1 MQPLPGPSAPGALAP
16 PEASG
21 LESARLA
28 EPGQVSFAD
37 TLAAVVE
44 AISTDEPAP
53 SPSREAPP
61 ADSEAPPSKREEPQ
75 TEHPA
80 PASLEALASLT
91 VPAPL
96 RPTEPGGQQPGS
108 APVETGPVGGAAIGA
123 VRLATWDLPSTRATT
138 SLAPAAQTGDALP
151 AAEPARPAPASAGAV
166 ALQTGAPAG
175 ASPTSASPTG
185 AAGATPRGPAQ
196 QASGAPHPLTV
207 QGATAGA
214 RRAAAAMDGA
224 GAPARTAP
232 AGGPRSDTA
241 PSAHAGPYPPA
252 VPAGQQ
258 PRSLVAGP
266 PVSRGPAPTS
276 GAVGAHPAGASS
288 ASAALAPGNGS
299 PLAAPASAPGG
310 GRSASWP
317 GLPNPAHPS
326 VLSSAWGPAGA
337 APGWGAIP
345 GVMTAGGPEAA
356 PVPQALEWLAP
367 SALIAPGAGPGL
379 AGSADAAPATGDRSA
394 PAPLLAHG
402 VGGVRDHGGDTAA
415 GGAWAGDPLLAAA
428 EVRVSPG
435 GEPGDIAGATVPR
448 PSPADPGAL
457 VLAEARDTVPEAGA
471 WRLLGGRD
479 QPAREPSS
487 DPSRPS
493 AAEALAGL
501 VPSRPEVPGSGARDV
516 ADLWSPAAHSL
527 PEQVALGLDAA
538 ARGAQAVRLH
548 LQPEGLGTVLLHVAR
563 GEQGISVR
571 LGAESAATRELL
583 QASMPQLAQALDQRG
598 LPVAQLVIGLAGGGV
613 GADGGPPRE
622 ALMPRPS
629 RRSVQPHAAA
639 PGAIEPLAS
648 SPHQIDYRV

>member
-1 MQPLPGPSAPGALAP
+1 
-16 PEASG
+16 
-21 LESARLA
+21 
-28 EPGQVSFAD
+28 
-37 TLAAVVE
+37 
-44 AISTDEPAP
+44 
-53 SPSREAPP
+53 
-61 ADSEAPPSKREEPQ
+61 
-75 TEHPA
+75 
-80 PASLEALASLT
+80 
-91 VPAPL
+91 
-96 RPTEPGGQQPGS
+96 
-108 APVETGPVGGAAIGA
+108 
-123 VRLATWDLPSTRATT
+123 
-138 SLAPAAQTGDALP
+138 
-151 AAEPARPAPASAGAV
+151 
-166 ALQTGAPAG
+166 
-175 ASPTSASPTG
+175 
-185 AAGATPRGPAQ
+185 
-196 QASGAPHPLTV
+196 
-207 QGATAGA
+207 
-214 RRAAAAMDGA
+214 
-224 GAPARTAP
+224 
-232 AGGPRSDTA
+232 
-241 PSAHAGPYPPA
+241 
-252 VPAGQQ
+252 
-258 PRSLVAGP
+258 
-266 PVSRGPAPTS
+266 
-276 GAVGAHPAGASS
+276 
-288 ASAALAPGNGS
+288 
-299 PLAAPASAPGG
+299 
-310 GRSASWP
+310 
-317 GLPNPAHPS
+317 
-326 VLSSAWGPAGA
+326 
-337 APGWGAIP
+337 
-345 GVMTAGGPEAA
+345 MTAGGPEAA

-415 GGAWAGDPLLAAA
+415 GGAWAGDSLLAAA
-428 EVRVSPG
+428 EVRVSSG
-435 GEPGDIAGATVPR
+435 GEPDDIAGATVPR